1 MIRCVHSDPM
11 VWELFQVTNEL
22 TVTDVYHAGS
32 QMYRIPMTSCVL
44 SDLDG
49 AGGQLPD
56 ELTVPAVHTRKVR
69 RTL

>member
-1 MIRCVHSDPM
+1 
-11 VWELFQVTNEL
+11 
-22 TVTDVYHAGS
+22 
-32 QMYRIPMTSCVL
+32 MTSCVL

-49 AGGQLPD
+49 AGGQLTDELAVPAVHQKGKPYPVTSCVLSDLDGAGGQLAD